1 MNNLKASSSRRRD
14 GQRIS
19 VDRLLSD
26 SKVRFL
32 NGSLYCTWYR
42 CSRWLLEVI
51 LVVSFSPP
59 VWLSPRPWPSSW
71 PWEVPSFT
79 PWRQASRSGA
89 MTPEVLGFISTSDKS
104 RLQTSLN
111 RREWSARASD
121 ALTQFPVEDLPWQA
135 IGFRTV
141 YIGHGRRL
149 SMSSVEMNKW
159 RIYGRQRPTQRR
171 MIFSKVYY
179 ISYTFGILRCVGF
192 CRYILHTYIVRLTRI
207 H

>member
-42 CSRWLLEVI
+42 CSRWLFEVI
-51 LVVSFSPP
+51 LVVPFLPP
-59 VWLSPRPWPSSW
+59 VWLSPRPCPSSW

-89 MTPEVLGFISTSDKS
+89 KTPEVLGFISASNKS

-111 RREWSARASD
+111 RREWSARVSD

-192 CRYILHTYIVRLTRI
+192 CRYILHTYKVRLTRI